1 MADTNEGWTRDHGRR
16 FGRRAAL
23 RGAALT
29 SAGLSSAALLAC
41 KGAGPT
47 GSKGSAGSTGA
58 ATAAAGSVPKPG
70 GTFNTAINKGPT
82 GWDPHRSV
90 DAQTANFVSYIGG
103 RLFRFRTGRDP
114 NAKADLD
121 IESDL
126 ALSAESPDGQTWTF
140 KLRPGAKFQNI
151 PPVNGHAVEAEDV
164 KSTYTRAL
172 APTAA
177 TRASLNM
184 IDPDQIQTPDAQ
196 TVVFKLKNPYAE
208 FRTMM
213 ASIKFAW
220 ILPREALA
228 GTYDPLKTPIGS
240 GPFIFDSFTPDVAVT
255 YKRNPD
261 YWEKGIPYLDAV
273 RVAIIPDLA
282 LMEAQFTSGGLADIR
297 TANTDVDTLKKNVP
311 NASLVTFPPSH
322 PLLAFYQLGDPSG
335 PFTDIRVRRAV
346 SMAIDRDAL
355 NKVIW
360 NGGASDLEFY
370 VPLNM
375 GRWALRPDQ
384 LDASALQ
391 YYKFD
396 LANAKKMLDAAGGSS
411 FNVKL
416 SDYLPDQDEKI
427 KSAQTVYNM
436 LKQLSWQIAFVQ
448 GDYAKDWLGSGKGVR
463 YGTLAKDT
471 IAFSS
476 TDGLTTVDDFLYG
489 YFYSTSPTNV
499 VRVKDTQLDGLLDK
513 ARTIV
518 NDDERLKAYD
528 DVQKYLVD
536 KQYELSAVPNGNA
549 YSFVQPWV
557 QGYHCNIIEDNG
569 RMACSGVWLT
579 K

>member
-1 MADTNEGWTRDHGRR
+1 MDRFSNTWQRIGSRR
-16 FGRRAAL
+16 FGRRTAL
-23 RGAALT
+23 AG
-29 SAGLSSAALLAC
+29 AGLSAAALLAC
-41 KGAGPT
+41 KGGSQPAGKS
-47 GSKGSAGSTGA
+47 GGGA
-58 ATAAAGSVPKPG
+58 ASSGQSANAAPRPG
-70 GTFNTAINKGPT
+70 GTFNTAIDKGPG

-114 NAKADLD
+114 AAKDDLD

-140 KLRPGAKFQNI
+140 KLRPGATFHDI

-172 APTAA
+172 APAAA
-177 TRASLNM
+177 TRASLSM
-184 IDPDQIQTPDAQ
+184 IDPDQIQTPDSQ
-196 TVVFKLKNPYAE
+196 TVVFKLKTPYAE

-228 GTYDPLKTPIGS
+228 GSYDPLKTPIGS
-240 GPFIFDSFTPDVAVT
+240 GPFIFDTFTPDVAVT
-255 YKRNPD
+255 YKRNPN

-273 RVAIIPDLA
+273 RVAIIPDIA
-282 LMEAQFTSGGLADIR
+282 LREAQFSSGGLADIR
-297 TANTDVDTLKKNVP
+297 AANTDLDTIKKNVP
-311 NASLVTFPPSH
+311 DASTVTFPPSH

-335 PFTDIRVRRAV
+335 PFPDIRLRRAV

-360 NGGASDLEFY
+360 NGNAPDLEFY

-375 GRWALRPDQ
+375 GRWALRPNE
-384 LDASALQ
+384 LDASTLQ

-396 LANAKKMLDAAGGSS
+396 LADAKKLVDAAGGSS
-411 FNVKL
+411 LNVKL
-416 SDYLPDQDEKI
+416 EDYLPDADEKI
-427 KSAQTVYNM
+427 KSAQTVFNM
-436 LKQLSWQIAFVQ
+436 LKQLSWQINFVQ

-463 YGTLAKDT
+463 YGSLAKDT

-489 YFYSTSPTNV
+489 YFYSTSPTNI
-499 VRVKDTQLDGLLDK
+499 VRVKDTQLDGMLDK
-513 ARTIV
+513 ARTFV
-518 NDDERLKAYD
+518 NDDERLKAYK

-536 KQYELSAVPNGNA
+536 KQYELSAVPNGNN
-549 YSFVQPWV
+549 YNFVQSWV
-557 QGYHCNIIEDNG
+557 HGYHCNTIEDNG

>member
-1 MADTNEGWTRDHGRR
+1 MDAVENFWLRASGGK

-23 RGAALT
+23 RGAVT
-29 SAGLSSAALLAC
+29 SGVGMTAAALLAC
-41 KGAGPT
+41 KGAGNRTPSST
-47 GSKGSAGSTGA
+47 SSGPAGQSQGGT
-58 ATAAAGSVPKPG
+58 PKPG
-70 GTFNTAINKGPT
+70 GTFNTAIDKGPE

-90 DAQTANFVSYIGG
+90 AAQTANFVSYVGG

-114 NAKADLD
+114 KAKDDLD

-140 KLRPGAKFQNI
+140 KLRPNAKFQNI
-151 PPVNGHAVEAEDV
+151 PPVSGHVVEAEDV
-164 KSTYTRAL
+164 KSTFVRAL

-228 GTYDPLKTPIGS
+228 GSYDPLKTPIGS
-240 GPFIFDSFTPDVAVT
+240 GPFIFDTFTPDVAVSF
-255 YKRNPD
+255 KRNPD

-273 RVAIIPDLA
+273 RVAIIPDIA
-282 LMEAQFTSGGLADIR
+282 LREAQFSSGSLGDIR
-297 TANTDVDTLKKNVP
+297 PANTDLDTLKKNVP
-311 NASLVTFPPSH
+311 SASMVSFPPSH
-322 PLLAFYQLGDPSG
+322 PLLGFFQLGDPSG

-355 NKVIW
+355 NRVIW
-360 NGGASDLEFY
+360 SGAATDLEFY

-375 GRWALRPDQ
+375 GRWALRPNE
-384 LDASALQ
+384 LDAGAIQ

-396 LANAKKMLDAAGGSS
+396 LAAAKQLIEAAGGSNL
-411 FNVKL
+411 NVKL
-416 SDYLPDQDEKI
+416 ADYLPDADEKI
-427 KSAQTVYNM
+427 KTAQAIFNM
-436 LKQLSWQIAFVQ
+436 LKQLPWQVSFVQ

-463 YGTLAKDT
+463 YGSLAKDT

-499 VRVKDTQLDGLLDK
+499 VRVKDTQLDGMLDK

-518 NDDERLKAYD
+518 NDDERLKAYK

-536 KQYELSAVPNGNA
+536 KAYELSAVPNGNVFN
-549 YSFVQPWV
+549 FVQPWV

-569 RMACSGVWLT
+569 RMACSGVWLS